1 MLKGQNAL
9 VTGGSRGIGR
19 AVVLEL
25 AKQGANVGFF
35 YAGNRQ
41 AAEETLQL
49 LAAYPVKA
57 KALQV
62 NVADR
67 AQVEE
72 AVKAMEQDLGP
83 IQILVNNAG
92 RTLDKLTP
100 MLSDE
105 DFDSVLDVN
114 LKGAFYVT
122 RALYRGFMRQKY
134 GRIVFVSSVAAL
146 MGNPGQA
153 AYTASKAGLIGLTKT
168 VAKEL
173 AKRGVTCNA
182 VAPGMTWTGKMI
194 PGSPHANASLAVIPL
209 GRAGEPI
216 EQAYAALFFASDECP
231 YCTGAILNV
240 DGGQSC
246 GAMRHED

>member
-41 AAEETLQL
+41 AAEETLEL

-72 AVKAMEQDLGP
+72 AVKAMEQELGP

-182 VAPGMTWTGKMI
+182 VAPGFVETDMTGAMPEAARSAGLAAVPMGRMARPEEI
-194 PGSPHANASLAVIPL
+194 ASLCVFLASPQASYITGTVI
-209 GRAGEPI
+209 
-216 EQAYAALFFASDECP
+216 QA
-231 YCTGAILNV
+231 
-240 DGGQSC
+240 DGGLH
-246 GAMRHED
+246 M

>member
-41 AAEETLQL
+41 AAEETLEL

-67 AQVEE
+67 EQVEA

-182 VAPGMTWTGKMI
+182 VAPGFVETYMTGAMPEAARSAGLAAVPMGRMARPEEI
-194 PGSPHANASLAVIPL
+194 ASLCVFLASPQASYITGTVI
-209 GRAGEPI
+209 
-216 EQAYAALFFASDECP
+216 QA
-231 YCTGAILNV
+231 
-240 DGGQSC
+240 DGGLH
-246 GAMRHED
+246 M

>member
-25 AKQGANVGFF
+25 AKQGANVGFL

-41 AAEETLQL
+41 AAEETLEL

-62 NVADR
+62 DVADR
-67 AQVEE
+67 EQVEA
-72 AVKAMEQDLGP
+72 AVKDMEQDLGP

-105 DFDSVLDVN
+105 DFSCVLDVN

-182 VAPGMTWTGKMI
+182 VAPGFVETDM
-194 PGSPHANASLAVIPL
+194 
-209 GRAGEPI
+209 
-216 EQAYAALFFASDECP
+216 
-231 YCTGAILNV
+231 TGAMSEAAVNAGLAAVPMGRMAKPEEIACLCAFLASPQASYITGTV
-240 DGGQSC
+240 IQADGGLH
-246 GAMRHED
+246 M

>member
-41 AAEETLQL
+41 AAEETLEL

-62 NVADR
+62 DVADR
-67 AQVEE
+67 AQVEA

-182 VAPGMTWTGKMI
+182 VAPGFVETDMTGAMPEAARSAGLAAVPMGRMARPEEI
-194 PGSPHANASLAVIPL
+194 ASLCAFLASPQASYITGTVI
-209 GRAGEPI
+209 
-216 EQAYAALFFASDECP
+216 QA
-231 YCTGAILNV
+231 
-240 DGGQSC
+240 DGGLH
-246 GAMRHED
+246 M

>member
-41 AAEETLQL
+41 AAEETLEL

-146 MGNPGQA
+146 MGNPGQV

-182 VAPGMTWTGKMI
+182 VAPGFVETDMTGAMPEAARSAGLAAVPMGRMARPEEI
-194 PGSPHANASLAVIPL
+194 ASLCVFLASPQASYITGTVI
-209 GRAGEPI
+209 
-216 EQAYAALFFASDECP
+216 QA
-231 YCTGAILNV
+231 
-240 DGGQSC
+240 DGGLH
-246 GAMRHED
+246 M

>member
-41 AAEETLQL
+41 AAEETLEL

-72 AVKAMEQDLGP
+72 AVKAMEQELGP

-182 VAPGMTWTGKMI
+182 VAPGFVETDMTGAMPEAARSAGLAAVPMGRMARPEEI
-194 PGSPHANASLAVIPL
+194 ASLCVFLTSPQASYITGTVI
-209 GRAGEPI
+209 
-216 EQAYAALFFASDECP
+216 QA
-231 YCTGAILNV
+231 
-240 DGGQSC
+240 DGGLH
-246 GAMRHED
+246 M

>member
-41 AAEETLQL
+41 AAEETLEL

-67 AQVEE
+67 EQVEE

-182 VAPGMTWTGKMI
+182 VAPGFVETDM
-194 PGSPHANASLAVIPL
+194 
-209 GRAGEPI
+209 
-216 EQAYAALFFASDECP
+216 
-231 YCTGAILNV
+231 TGAMPEAARSAGLAAVPMGRMARPEEIACLCAFLASPQASYITGTV
-240 DGGQSC
+240 IQADGGLH
-246 GAMRHED
+246 M

>member
-67 AQVEE
+67 EQVEA

-182 VAPGMTWTGKMI
+182 VAPGFVETDM
-194 PGSPHANASLAVIPL
+194 
-209 GRAGEPI
+209 
-216 EQAYAALFFASDECP
+216 
-231 YCTGAILNV
+231 TGAMSEAAVNAGLAAVPMGRMARPEEIACLCAFLASPQASYITGTV
-240 DGGQSC
+240 IQADGGLH
-246 GAMRHED
+246 M

>member
-62 NVADR
+62 DVADR

-182 VAPGMTWTGKMI
+182 VAPGFVETDMTGAMPEAARSAGLAAVPMGRMARPEEI
-194 PGSPHANASLAVIPL
+194 ASLCVFLASPQASYITGTVI
-209 GRAGEPI
+209 
-216 EQAYAALFFASDECP
+216 QA
-231 YCTGAILNV
+231 
-240 DGGQSC
+240 DGGLH
-246 GAMRHED
+246 M

>member
-41 AAEETLQL
+41 AAEETLEL

-72 AVKAMEQDLGP
+72 AVKAMEQELGP

-182 VAPGMTWTGKMI
+182 VAPGFVETDMTGAMPEAARSAGLAAVPMGRMARPEEI
-194 PGSPHANASLAVIPL
+194 ASLCAFLASPQASYITGTVI
-209 GRAGEPI
+209 
-216 EQAYAALFFASDECP
+216 QA
-231 YCTGAILNV
+231 
-240 DGGQSC
+240 DGGLH
-246 GAMRHED
+246 M

>member
-35 YAGNRQ
+35 YAGNHQ
-41 AAEETLQL
+41 AAEETLEL

-72 AVKAMEQDLGP
+72 AVKAMEQELGA

-182 VAPGMTWTGKMI
+182 VAPGFVETDMTGAMSEAAVNAGLAAVPMGRMARPEEI
-194 PGSPHANASLAVIPL
+194 ASLCAFLASPQASYITGTVI
-209 GRAGEPI
+209 
-216 EQAYAALFFASDECP
+216 QA
-231 YCTGAILNV
+231 
-240 DGGQSC
+240 DGGLH
-246 GAMRHED
+246 M

>member
-41 AAEETLQL
+41 AAEETLEL
-49 LAAYPVKA
+49 LAPYPVKA

-67 AQVEE
+67 EQVEA
-72 AVKAMEQDLGP
+72 AVKDMEQELGP

-182 VAPGMTWTGKMI
+182 VAPGFVETDMTGAMPEAARSAGLAAVPMGRMARPEEI
-194 PGSPHANASLAVIPL
+194 ASLCVFLTSPQASYITGTVI
-209 GRAGEPI
+209 
-216 EQAYAALFFASDECP
+216 QA
-231 YCTGAILNV
+231 
-240 DGGQSC
+240 DGGLH
-246 GAMRHED
+246 M

>member
-41 AAEETLQL
+41 AAEETLEL

-114 LKGAFYVT
+114 LKGAFYIT

-182 VAPGMTWTGKMI
+182 VAPGFVETDMTGAMPEAARSAGLAAVPMGRMARPEEI
-194 PGSPHANASLAVIPL
+194 ASLCVFLASPQASYITGTVI
-209 GRAGEPI
+209 
-216 EQAYAALFFASDECP
+216 QA
-231 YCTGAILNV
+231 
-240 DGGQSC
+240 DGGLH
-246 GAMRHED
+246 M

>member
-35 YAGNRQ
+35 YAGNHQ

-62 NVADR
+62 DVADR
-67 AQVEE
+67 EQVEA
-72 AVKAMEQDLGP
+72 AVKDMEQELGP

-182 VAPGMTWTGKMI
+182 VAPGFVETDMTGAMPEAARSAGLAAVPMGRMARPEEI
-194 PGSPHANASLAVIPL
+194 ASLCAFLASPQASYITGTVI
-209 GRAGEPI
+209 
-216 EQAYAALFFASDECP
+216 QA
-231 YCTGAILNV
+231 
-240 DGGQSC
+240 DGGLH
-246 GAMRHED
+246 M

>member
-41 AAEETLQL
+41 AAEETLEL
-49 LAAYPVKA
+49 LAPYPVKA

-72 AVKAMEQDLGP
+72 AVKAMEQELGP

-182 VAPGMTWTGKMI
+182 VAPGFVETDMTGAMPEAARSAGLAAVPMGRMARPEEI
-194 PGSPHANASLAVIPL
+194 ASLCVFLASPQASYITGTVI
-209 GRAGEPI
+209 
-216 EQAYAALFFASDECP
+216 QA
-231 YCTGAILNV
+231 
-240 DGGQSC
+240 DGGLH
-246 GAMRHED
+246 M

>member
-41 AAEETLQL
+41 AAEETLEL
-49 LAAYPVKA
+49 LAPYPVKA

-182 VAPGMTWTGKMI
+182 VAPGFVETDM
-194 PGSPHANASLAVIPL
+194 
-209 GRAGEPI
+209 
-216 EQAYAALFFASDECP
+216 
-231 YCTGAILNV
+231 TGAMSEAAVNAGLAAVPMGRMAKPEEIACLCAFLASPQASYITGTV
-240 DGGQSC
+240 IQADGGLH
-246 GAMRHED
+246 M

>member
-41 AAEETLQL
+41 AAEETLEL

-72 AVKAMEQDLGP
+72 AVKAMEQELGA

-182 VAPGMTWTGKMI
+182 VAPGFVETDMTGAMSEAAVNAGLAAVPMGRMAKPEEI
-194 PGSPHANASLAVIPL
+194 ASLCAFLASPQASYITGTVI
-209 GRAGEPI
+209 
-216 EQAYAALFFASDECP
+216 QA
-231 YCTGAILNV
+231 
-240 DGGQSC
+240 DGGLH
-246 GAMRHED
+246 M

>member
-35 YAGNRQ
+35 YAGNHQ
-41 AAEETLQL
+41 AAEETLEL

-67 AQVEE
+67 EQVEA

-182 VAPGMTWTGKMI
+182 VAPGFVETDM
-194 PGSPHANASLAVIPL
+194 
-209 GRAGEPI
+209 
-216 EQAYAALFFASDECP
+216 
-231 YCTGAILNV
+231 TGAMSEAAVNAGLAAVPMGRMAKPEEIACLCAFLASPQASYITGTV
-240 DGGQSC
+240 IQADGGLH
-246 GAMRHED
+246 M

>member
-41 AAEETLQL
+41 AAEETLEL

-67 AQVEE
+67 AQVEA
-72 AVKAMEQDLGP
+72 AVKAMEQDIGP

-182 VAPGMTWTGKMI
+182 VAPGFVETDMTGAMPEAARSAGLAAVPMGRRARPEEI
-194 PGSPHANASLAVIPL
+194 ASLCVFLASPQASYITGTVI
-209 GRAGEPI
+209 
-216 EQAYAALFFASDECP
+216 QA
-231 YCTGAILNV
+231 
-240 DGGQSC
+240 DGGLH
-246 GAMRHED
+246 M

>member
-35 YAGNRQ
+35 YAGNHQ

-62 NVADR
+62 DVADR
-67 AQVEE
+67 EQVEA
-72 AVKAMEQDLGP
+72 AVKDMEQELGP

-105 DFDSVLDVN
+105 DFSCVLDVN

-182 VAPGMTWTGKMI
+182 VAPGFVETDM
-194 PGSPHANASLAVIPL
+194 
-209 GRAGEPI
+209 
-216 EQAYAALFFASDECP
+216 
-231 YCTGAILNV
+231 TGAMSEAAVNAGLAAVPMGRMAKPEEIACLCAFLASPQASYITGTV
-240 DGGQSC
+240 IQADGGLH
-246 GAMRHED
+246 M

>member
-41 AAEETLQL
+41 AAEETLEL

-67 AQVEE
+67 EQVEA

-182 VAPGMTWTGKMI
+182 VAPGMIETDMTGAMPEAARSAGLAAVPMGRMARPEEI
-194 PGSPHANASLAVIPL
+194 ASLCVFLASPQASYITGTVI
-209 GRAGEPI
+209 
-216 EQAYAALFFASDECP
+216 QA
-231 YCTGAILNV
+231 
-240 DGGQSC
+240 DGGLH
-246 GAMRHED
+246 M

>member
-41 AAEETLQL
+41 AAEETLEL

-62 NVADR
+62 NVADH

-182 VAPGMTWTGKMI
+182 VAPGFVETDMTGAMPEAARSAGLAAVPMGRMARPEEI
-194 PGSPHANASLAVIPL
+194 ASLCVFLASPQASYITGTVI
-209 GRAGEPI
+209 
-216 EQAYAALFFASDECP
+216 QA
-231 YCTGAILNV
+231 
-240 DGGQSC
+240 DGGLH
-246 GAMRHED
+246 M

>member
-72 AVKAMEQDLGP
+72 AVKDMEQELGA

-182 VAPGMTWTGKMI
+182 VAPGFVETDMTGAMPEAARSAGLAAVPMGRMARPEEI
-194 PGSPHANASLAVIPL
+194 ASLCVFLASPQASYITGTVI
-209 GRAGEPI
+209 
-216 EQAYAALFFASDECP
+216 QA
-231 YCTGAILNV
+231 
-240 DGGQSC
+240 DGGLH
-246 GAMRHED
+246 M

>member
-49 LAAYPVKA
+49 LAPYPVKA

-72 AVKAMEQDLGP
+72 AVKAMEQDFGP

-182 VAPGMTWTGKMI
+182 VAPGFVETDM
-194 PGSPHANASLAVIPL
+194 
-209 GRAGEPI
+209 
-216 EQAYAALFFASDECP
+216 
-231 YCTGAILNV
+231 TGAMSEAAVNAGLAAVPMGRMAKPEEIACLCAFLASPQASYITGTV
-240 DGGQSC
+240 IQADGGLH
-246 GAMRHED
+246 M

>member
-41 AAEETLQL
+41 AAEETLEL

-67 AQVEE
+67 EQVEA
-72 AVKAMEQDLGP
+72 AVKAMEQELGS

-182 VAPGMTWTGKMI
+182 VAPGFVETDMTGAMPEAARSAGLAAVPMGRMARPEEI
-194 PGSPHANASLAVIPL
+194 ASLCVFLASPQASYITGTVI
-209 GRAGEPI
+209 
-216 EQAYAALFFASDECP
+216 QA
-231 YCTGAILNV
+231 
-240 DGGQSC
+240 DGGLH
-246 GAMRHED
+246 M

>member
-41 AAEETLQL
+41 AAEETLEL

-67 AQVEE
+67 EQVEA
-72 AVKAMEQDLGP
+72 AVKDMEQELGA

-134 GRIVFVSSVAAL
+134 GRIVFISSVAAL

-182 VAPGMTWTGKMI
+182 VAPGFVETDMTGAMPEAARSAGLAAVPMGRMARPEEI
-194 PGSPHANASLAVIPL
+194 ASLCVFLASPQASYITGTVI
-209 GRAGEPI
+209 
-216 EQAYAALFFASDECP
+216 QA
-231 YCTGAILNV
+231 
-240 DGGQSC
+240 DGGLH
-246 GAMRHED
+246 M

>member
-41 AAEETLQL
+41 AAEETLEL
-49 LAAYPVKA
+49 LAPYPVKA

-182 VAPGMTWTGKMI
+182 VAPGFVETDMTGAMPEAARSAGLAAVPMGRMARPEEI
-194 PGSPHANASLAVIPL
+194 ASLCVFLASPQASYITGTVI
-209 GRAGEPI
+209 
-216 EQAYAALFFASDECP
+216 QA
-231 YCTGAILNV
+231 
-240 DGGQSC
+240 DGGLH
-246 GAMRHED
+246 M

>member
-182 VAPGMTWTGKMI
+182 VAPGFVETDMTGAMPEAARSAGLAAVPMGRMARPEEI
-194 PGSPHANASLAVIPL
+194 ASLCVFLTSPQASYITGTVI
-209 GRAGEPI
+209 
-216 EQAYAALFFASDECP
+216 QA
-231 YCTGAILNV
+231 
-240 DGGQSC
+240 DGGLH
-246 GAMRHED
+246 M

>member
-41 AAEETLQL
+41 AAEETLEL

-62 NVADR
+62 DVADR
-67 AQVEE
+67 EQVEA
-72 AVKAMEQDLGP
+72 AVKDMEQELGA

-105 DFDSVLDVN
+105 DFSCVLDVN

-182 VAPGMTWTGKMI
+182 VAPGFVETDM
-194 PGSPHANASLAVIPL
+194 
-209 GRAGEPI
+209 
-216 EQAYAALFFASDECP
+216 
-231 YCTGAILNV
+231 TGAMSEAAVNAGLAAVPMGRMAKPEEIACLCAFLASPQASYITGTV
-240 DGGQSC
+240 IQADGGLH
-246 GAMRHED
+246 M

>member
-182 VAPGMTWTGKMI
+182 VAPGFVETDMTGAMPEAARSAGLAAVPMGRKARPEEI
-194 PGSPHANASLAVIPL
+194 ASLCVFLASPQASYITGTVI
-209 GRAGEPI
+209 
-216 EQAYAALFFASDECP
+216 QA
-231 YCTGAILNV
+231 
-240 DGGQSC
+240 DGGLH
-246 GAMRHED
+246 M

>member
-182 VAPGMTWTGKMI
+182 VAPGFVETDMTGAMSEAAVNAGLAAVPMGRMARPEEI
-194 PGSPHANASLAVIPL
+194 ASLCAFLASPQASYITGTVI
-209 GRAGEPI
+209 
-216 EQAYAALFFASDECP
+216 QA
-231 YCTGAILNV
+231 
-240 DGGQSC
+240 DGGLH
-246 GAMRHED
+246 M

>member
-41 AAEETLQL
+41 AAEETLEL

-114 LKGAFYVT
+114 LKGAFYIT

-168 VAKEL
+168 VAKEQ

-182 VAPGMTWTGKMI
+182 VAPGFVETDMTGAMPEAARSAGLAAVPMGRMARPEEI
-194 PGSPHANASLAVIPL
+194 ASLCVFLASPQASYITGTVI
-209 GRAGEPI
+209 
-216 EQAYAALFFASDECP
+216 QA
-231 YCTGAILNV
+231 
-240 DGGQSC
+240 DGGLH
-246 GAMRHED
+246 M

>member
-41 AAEETLQL
+41 AAEETLEL

-62 NVADR
+62 DVADR
-67 AQVEE
+67 EQVEA

-182 VAPGMTWTGKMI
+182 VAPGFVETDMTGAMPEAARSAGLAAVPMGRMARPEEI
-194 PGSPHANASLAVIPL
+194 ASLCVFLASPQASYITGTVI
-209 GRAGEPI
+209 
-216 EQAYAALFFASDECP
+216 QA
-231 YCTGAILNV
+231 
-240 DGGQSC
+240 DGGLH
-246 GAMRHED
+246 M

>member
-41 AAEETLQL
+41 AAEETLEL

-67 AQVEE
+67 EQVEA
-72 AVKAMEQDLGP
+72 AVKDMEQELGA

-182 VAPGMTWTGKMI
+182 VAPGFVETDM
-194 PGSPHANASLAVIPL
+194 
-209 GRAGEPI
+209 
-216 EQAYAALFFASDECP
+216 
-231 YCTGAILNV
+231 TGAMPEAARSAGLAAVPMGRMARPEEIACLCAFLASPQASYITGTV
-240 DGGQSC
+240 IQADGGLH
-246 GAMRHED
+246 M

>member
-41 AAEETLQL
+41 AAEETLEL

-182 VAPGMTWTGKMI
+182 VAPGFVETDMTGAMPEAAVQAGLAAVPMGRMARPEEI
-194 PGSPHANASLAVIPL
+194 ASLCVFLASPQASYITGTVI
-209 GRAGEPI
+209 
-216 EQAYAALFFASDECP
+216 QA
-231 YCTGAILNV
+231 
-240 DGGQSC
+240 DGGLH
-246 GAMRHED
+246 M

>member
-35 YAGNRQ
+35 YAGNHQ
-41 AAEETLQL
+41 AAEETLEL
-49 LAAYPVKA
+49 LAPYPVKA

-72 AVKAMEQDLGP
+72 AVKAMEQELGA

-182 VAPGMTWTGKMI
+182 VAPGFVETDMTGAMPEAARSAGLAAVPMGRMARPEEI
-194 PGSPHANASLAVIPL
+194 ASLCVFLASPQASYITGTVI
-209 GRAGEPI
+209 
-216 EQAYAALFFASDECP
+216 QA
-231 YCTGAILNV
+231 
-240 DGGQSC
+240 DGGLH
-246 GAMRHED
+246 M

>member
-41 AAEETLQL
+41 AAEETLEL

-182 VAPGMTWTGKMI
+182 VAPGFVETDMTGAMPEAARSAGLAAVPMGRMARPEEI
-194 PGSPHANASLAVIPL
+194 ASLCAFLASPQASYITGTVI
-209 GRAGEPI
+209 
-216 EQAYAALFFASDECP
+216 QA
-231 YCTGAILNV
+231 
-240 DGGQSC
+240 DGGLH
-246 GAMRHED
+246 M

>member
-41 AAEETLQL
+41 AAEETLEL

-105 DFDSVLDVN
+105 DFSCVLDVN

-182 VAPGMTWTGKMI
+182 VAPGFVETDMTGAMSEAARSAGLAAVPMGRMARPEEI
-194 PGSPHANASLAVIPL
+194 ASLCVFLASPQASYITGTVI
-209 GRAGEPI
+209 
-216 EQAYAALFFASDECP
+216 QA
-231 YCTGAILNV
+231 
-240 DGGQSC
+240 DGGLH
-246 GAMRHED
+246 M

>member
-41 AAEETLQL
+41 AAEETLEL

-182 VAPGMTWTGKMI
+182 VAPGFVETDMTGAMPEAARSAGLAAVPMGRMARPEEI
-194 PGSPHANASLAVIPL
+194 ASLCVFLASPQASYITGTVI
-209 GRAGEPI
+209 
-216 EQAYAALFFASDECP
+216 QA
-231 YCTGAILNV
+231 
-240 DGGQSC
+240 DGGLH
-246 GAMRHED
+246 M

>member
-41 AAEETLQL
+41 AAEETLEL

-72 AVKAMEQDLGP
+72 AVKDMEQELGA

-105 DFDSVLDVN
+105 DFSCVLDVN

-182 VAPGMTWTGKMI
+182 VAPGFVETDMTGAMSEAAVNAGLAAVPMGRMAKPEEI
-194 PGSPHANASLAVIPL
+194 ASLCAFLASPQASYITGTVI
-209 GRAGEPI
+209 
-216 EQAYAALFFASDECP
+216 QA
-231 YCTGAILNV
+231 
-240 DGGQSC
+240 DGGLH
-246 GAMRHED
+246 M